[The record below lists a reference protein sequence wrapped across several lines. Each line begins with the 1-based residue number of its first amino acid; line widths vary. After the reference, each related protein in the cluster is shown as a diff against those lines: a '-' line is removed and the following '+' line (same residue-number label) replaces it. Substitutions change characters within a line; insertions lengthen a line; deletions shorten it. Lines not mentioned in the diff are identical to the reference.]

1 MMVFVSGAA
10 RSGKSEAAEACAIRL
25 SRGGRLHYIATAQ
38 AMDEEM
44 EARIRRH
51 QERRAAQAAHWTVW
65 EAPFSSQEIAASLHP
80 DDVVLLDCLTTWLA
94 HELFFGENWKTDATA
109 QAVAC
114 RMLDEVR
121 AWADACRAVVIV
133 SNELF
138 AGGVPDDPGTFRYMK
153 TLGLLHQQ
161 LVAEAAAAAV
171 VECGLLRVKKGR
183 WPG

>member
-1 MMVFVSGAA
+1 MIVFVSGAA
-10 RSGKSEAAEACAIRL
+10 RSGKSEAAEMCAIRL

-65 EAPFSSQEIAASLHP
+65 ETPFSSQEIAASLRP
-80 DDVVLLDCLTTWLA
+80 DDVVLLDCLTAWLA
-94 HELFFGENWKTDATA
+94 YELFSGEHWKTEEDDRATA
-109 QAVAC
+109 
-114 RMLDEVR
+114 RRLLDGVR
-121 AWADACRAVVIV
+121 AWDAACRAVVIV

-153 TLGLLHQQ
+153 TLGSLHQQ